1 MSDLP
6 CLAPPANALSSVDQ
20 SHPRGFWFFFW
31 GEFAERA
38 SFYGMRAILP
48 LYLTKVLLLSDP
60 TAGALFFWFKMGCY
74 LLPLLG
80 GFLADRVFGKYWTI
94 VGFSIPYVAG
104 HFILG
109 IPQLLPVSIALV
121 LLAGGSGVIKPN
133 ISTLMGQTYDCQRPG
148 QERLRSA
155 AFMWFYF
162 SINVGSFIS
171 ILCLPWL
178 RDRYGYGIAFQF
190 PAWLMVAAL
199 AVFALGK
206 PHYVDEMP
214 RSDSETPGERQE
226 KWAVLGRLFGV
237 FGLMVFFWITYEHND
252 SLWVFFA
259 RDHVNLDVAIGSFVY
274 SVPPDQIQVL
284 NPLCV
289 LLMVPAFNLIFKTL
303 DPTVRFFTATRKIF
317 SGFILVVVAA
327 SVMSAAG
334 YLAGATGAKVSIAFP
349 SLAYILL
356 TAGEVLLYGTGL
368 ELAYAVAPKN
378 MKGFITAC
386 FLLTM
391 TIGNLI
397 NVGLS
402 QLYGPLSPGT
412 FFALSA
418 GIALAGAVAFPRV
431 GRQLDHQMAGE
442 AAR

>member
-1 MSDLP
+1 MSDNSY
-6 CLAPPANALSSVDQ
+6 LAPPADTPLSVDQ
-20 SHPRGFWFFFW
+20 SHPRAFWFFFW

-38 SFYGMRAILP
+38 SYYGMRAILP

-60 TAGALFFWFKMGCY
+60 AAGALFYWFKMGCY

-80 GFLADRVFGKYWTI
+80 GFLADRFFGKYWTI

-109 IPQLLPVSIALV
+109 IPQLLPVSLALV
-121 LLAGGSGVIKPN
+121 LLACGSGVIKPN
-133 ISTLMGQTYDCQRPG
+133 ISTLMGQTYDRQRPG

-178 RDRYGYGIAFQF
+178 RDRYGYAIAFQF

-206 PHYVDEMP
+206 PYYVDEMP
-214 RSDSETPGERQE
+214 APEPESPDQRHE

-237 FGLMVFFWITYEHND
+237 FGLMIFFWVAYEHND

-259 RDHVNLDVAIGSFVY
+259 RDHVNLEVSIWNYVY
-274 SVPPDQIQVL
+274 TVPPDQIQVI

-289 LLMVPAFNLIFKTL
+289 LLMVPIFNLIFKSL
-303 DPTVRFFTATRKIF
+303 DPQVRYFTAMRKILG
-317 SGFILVVVAA
+317 GFILAVAA
-327 SVMSAAG
+327 AGVMSAAG
-334 YLAGATGAKVSIAFP
+334 YLAVGTGAKVSIAFP
-349 SLAYILL
+349 VVAYIFL

-378 MKGFITAC
+378 MKGFVTAC

-391 TIGNLI
+391 TLGNFI

-412 FFALSA
+412 FFALSG
-418 GIALAGAVAFPRV
+418 GIALAGALAFPLV
-431 GRQLDHQMAGE
+431 GRQLDRQMASD